1 MRIFLTLLLS
11 LFIVVA
17 SAQNSWT
24 LQDCMKQANKENL
37 SIKQQELG
45 SKISRSNLIQSKFDL
60 MPSLNVYG
68 SQGYNFGR
76 AIDPLTNDFT
86 EDNTQ
91 SNNFSLSS
99 SLTLFSGFQKVNT
112 IRKNNLDFLA
122 SLYDVQQTRNDIS
135 LSVANAFLE
144 ILYNKEL
151 VEVGNKQLLVSQLQ
165 VERISKMLAVGKVAK
180 GALLE
185 TESQLIAEEL
195 QLINAQNQ
203 LLTTTLNM
211 QQLLELKY
219 STSFDVEIPEINIS
233 VDKIFPTT
241 DLIFE
246 KASQVFP
253 EVSSA
258 ELKLK
263 SSKRTLTIAKGRM
276 SPQISLNSSL
286 GTGYTDA
293 RMDFSTGEDVPFKNQ
308 IRDNLSKSLTLS
320 LNIPIFNS
328 WYNNTA
334 VSQSKIGIQQAE
346 NNLLQTRN
354 QLRKQ
359 IEQARADVLAAQKQ
373 YQFAVKSGEA
383 LGESFRY
390 VEQKYVNG
398 LANTYEYNDAKS
410 KLFKSESE
418 LVRAKYDY
426 LFKMKIIDFYMGH
439 KLTL

>member
-45 SKISRSNLIQSKFDL
+45 SKISHSNLIQSKLDL
-60 MPSLNVYG
+60 MPSLNAYG

-99 SLTLFSGFQKVNT
+99 SLTLFSGFQKANT
-112 IRKNNLDFLA
+112 IRKNNLDLLA

-135 LSVANAFLE
+135 LRVANVFLE

-151 VEVGNKQLLVSQLQ
+151 IEVGNKQLLVSQLQ

-180 GALLE
+180 GVLLE

-219 STSFDVEIPEINIS
+219 SKSFDVEIPEINIS
-233 VDKIFPTT
+233 VDEIFPTT
-241 DLIFE
+241 DVIFE
-246 KASQVFP
+246 KVSQVFP

-258 ELKLK
+258 
-263 SSKRTLTIAKGRM
+263 
-276 SPQISLNSSL
+276 
-286 GTGYTDA
+286 
-293 RMDFSTGEDVPFKNQ
+293 
-308 IRDNLSKSLTLS
+308 
-320 LNIPIFNS
+320 
-328 WYNNTA
+328 
-334 VSQSKIGIQQAE
+334 
-346 NNLLQTRN
+346 
-354 QLRKQ
+354 
-359 IEQARADVLAAQKQ
+359 
-373 YQFAVKSGEA
+373 
-383 LGESFRY
+383 
-390 VEQKYVNG
+390 
-398 LANTYEYNDAKS
+398 
-410 KLFKSESE
+410 
-418 LVRAKYDY
+418 
-426 LFKMKIIDFYMGH
+426 
-439 KLTL
+439 

>member
-1 MRIFLTLLLS
+1 MRIIFVFFLS
-11 LFIVVA
+11 LFFIAA
-17 SAQNSWT
+17 SAQNTWT
-24 LQDCMKQANKENL
+24 LQECIDQANKENL
-37 SIKQQELG
+37 NIKQQELG
-45 SKISRSNLIQSKFDL
+45 SKVSYSNLLQSKMD
-60 MPSLNVYG
+60 MIPSLNAYG

-86 EDNTQ
+86 EENTQ

-112 IRKNNLDFLA
+112 VKKNNLDWQA

-135 LSVANAFLE
+135 LSVANAFLQ

-151 VEVGNKQLLVSQLQ
+151 VEVGNKQVLVSQLQ
-165 VERISKMLAVGKVAK
+165 VERINQMLAVGKVAK
-180 GALLE
+180 GVLLE

-203 LLTTTLNM
+203 LLTTILNM

-219 STSFDVEIPEINIS
+219 SSSFDIEIPEINIS
-233 VDKIFPTT
+233 ADKMFPTT
-241 DLIFE
+241 DAIFD
-246 KASQVFP
+246 KALQVFP
-253 EVSSA
+253 EVNSA
-258 ELKLK
+258 ALKLR
-263 SSKRTLTIAKGRM
+263 SSKYVLAISKGKM
-276 SPQISLNSSL
+276 SPQLSLNSSL
-286 GTGYTDA
+286 GTGYSDG
-293 RMDFSTGEDVPFKNQ
+293 RIDFITGQDVPFKNQ
-308 IRDNLSKSLTLS
+308 IRDNLSKSLTFS
-320 LNIPIFNS
+320 VSVPIFNS

-334 VSQSKIGIQQAE
+334 VSQSKIGILQAE
-346 NNLLQTRN
+346 NNLLQTKN

-359 IEQARADVLAAQKQ
+359 IEQSRADVVAAQKQ
-373 YQFAVKSGEA
+373 YQYALKSVEA
-383 LGESFRY
+383 FGESFRY
-390 VEQKYVNG
+390 IEQKYANG

-426 LFKMKIIDFYMGH
+426 LFKTKIIDFYMGN